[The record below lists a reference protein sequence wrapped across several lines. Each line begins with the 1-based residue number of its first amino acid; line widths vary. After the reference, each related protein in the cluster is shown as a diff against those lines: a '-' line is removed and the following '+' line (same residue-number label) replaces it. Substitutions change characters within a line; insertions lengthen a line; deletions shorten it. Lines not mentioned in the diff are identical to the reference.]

1 MRASSR
7 GPRQAPRSP
16 VVGRGAREPRLCLS
30 ALGLLPAH
38 QPWRAGL
45 PEEVIRDVRRDI
57 AEFFKLPLEA
67 KKACAQLPDDIQ
79 GYGQGFVFSE
89 TQKLDWADMI
99 YLKLRPMESRSM
111 RFWPAQPPSFR
122 NSVDRFSTEVA
133 KVTSSLLRS
142 MAVDMGVEP
151 ERLLEKF
158 GGQPQ
163 TMKVTYYPP
172 CRRAS
177 DVLGLS
183 PHTDACAVTLLL
195 HVNDVQGLQIRRDD
209 GKWHAVEP
217 LEGAFIFIVNVGDT
231 LERSS

>member
-1 MRASSR
+1 M
-7 GPRQAPRSP
+7 
-16 VVGRGAREPRLCLS
+16 C
-30 ALGLLPAH
+30 
-38 QPWRAGL
+38 
-45 PEEVIRDVRRDI
+45 
-57 AEFFKLPLEA
+57 
-67 KKACAQLPDDIQ
+67 
-79 GYGQGFVFSE
+79 
-89 TQKLDWADMI
+89 
-99 YLKLRPMESRSM
+99 
-111 RFWPAQPPSFR
+111 R
-122 NSVDRFSTEVA
+122 NSVDWFSTEVA
-133 KVTSSLLRS
+133 KVTSSLLRL

-172 CRRAS
+172 CRQAG

-217 LEGAFIFIVNVGDT
+217 LEGAFIVNVGDT
-231 LERSS
+231 LEASTVTLGPNIRSPYHKVHYYTSPGAIIQEKL